1 MARLGTKTISRR
13 TVETLGV
20 DKDTVFWDSQLPG
33 FGVRVYPSGGKYYV
47 VQTRV
52 GGRAPKRVTLGR
64 HGVITAKQ
72 ARRRAALIIARIKA
86 GKEPVPEPMAL
97 KHAEGPK
104 VAELARRYLDEH
116 VAVRCKPRTEELYRH
131 VISKHILPAFG
142 KMPALAV
149 KTAQV
154 TELHHRLR
162 NTPVTANFAVNTLS
176 RIYNSAED
184 CGQVPEASNPCRM
197 VVKYK
202 ERRRERFLTD
212 EELRRLGRVLDEA
225 ETRKGVSVHAVA
237 AIRLLLL
244 TGCRKGEILKLRWD
258 EVDLEAHEFRLPDT
272 KTGPRTISLSP
283 KAVDVLTGIARI
295 AGNPFVFPGKSE
307 GTHMRTLQAPWRVIC
322 ERAELEDL
330 RIHDCRHSYATRAL
344 ALGESLPMIGRLL
357 GHSQIETTA
366 RYAHLAKDSV
376 RESAVRISESIAA
389 DILKDYQVNRSRRD
403 RDYGRAVDGDSSA
416 PNRSSQTRQR

>member
-1 MARLGTKTISRR
+1 MARLGTKTISWR
-13 TVETLGV
+13 TVEALKV
-20 DKDTVFWDSQLPG
+20 DKDTVFWDSKLPG

-47 VQTRV
+47 VQARG
-52 GGRAPKRVTLGR
+52 GGRAPKRITVGR
-64 HGVITAKQ
+64 HGVITAKE
-72 ARRRAALIIARIKA
+72 ARRRAAPIIARIKA
-86 GKEPVPEPMAL
+86 GEEPVPEPMVVKL
-97 KHAEGPK
+97 AEGPK

-131 VISKHILPAFG
+131 VIGKHILPAFG

-162 NTPVTANFAVNTLS
+162 NTPVTANFAVDTLS

-184 CGQVPEASNPCRM
+184 RGQIPEASNPCRL

-225 ETRKGVSVHAVA
+225 ETRRGISVHAVA

-244 TGCRKGEILKLRWD
+244 TGCRKGEILRLRWD
-258 EVDLEAHEFRLPDT
+258 EVDLERHELRLPDT

-283 KAVDVLTGIARI
+283 AAVDVLARIARV
-295 AGNPFVFPGKSE
+295 AGNPFVFPGRFE
-307 GTHMRTLQAPWRVIC
+307 GTHMRTLHDPWRIIS
-322 ERAELEDL
+322 ERAQLEDL
-330 RIHDCRHSYATRAL
+330 RIHDCRHSYASRAL

-357 GHSQIETTA
+357 GHSQLETTA
-366 RYAHLAKDSV
+366 RYAHLARDSV

-389 DILKDYQVNRSRRD
+389 DVLKGYAGKPFPS
-403 RDYGRAVDGDSSA
+403 
-416 PNRSSQTRQR
+416 